1 MKNFKTIKF
10 LILGFVVVFLGTQ
23 FLAAQGDV
31 ITAADLGKKLKAKEN
46 LTIVSVRKPAD
57 FKKSHMKNAINID
70 LKKLAS
76 ETDPKGIL
84 KSPDEIATILGKAG
98 IDGKG
103 LIVVYDD
110 GKMKYAGRFYWILK
124 YVGVEN
130 VKVLHRDLKQWQA
143 ARLPVTKTP
152 TPVKATTFTPD
163 VNKSM
168 SVDENYV
175 KAHKSSA
182 VLIDVRPPD
191 EFNGT
196 STKPESKGHIP
207 GAKNMEFTQI
217 LKENGSIK
225 SKAEIETIAKGVG
238 ATADKEIIL
247 YCGTS
252 TRAGIVYLAFTTI
265 LGYKNV
271 KIYEGAYNEWI
282 VNNPVEK

>member
-1 MKNFKTIKF
+1 MKTIK
-10 LILGFVVVFLGTQ
+10 LLVLSFVLVFLGTQ

-46 LTIVSVRKPAD
+46 LTVISVRKPAD

-76 ETDPKGIL
+76 DTDPKGIL
-84 KSPDEIATILGKAG
+84 KSPEEIATILGKAG

-124 YVGVEN
+124 YLGVEN
-130 VKVLHRDLKQWQA
+130 VKVLHRDLKKWQA
-143 ARLPVTKTP
+143 ARLPVTKSP
-152 TPVKATTFTPD
+152 TTAKATTFTPNL
-163 VNKSM
+163 NKAI
-168 SVDENYV
+168 SVDESYV
-175 KAHKSSA
+175 KAHKASA

-196 STKPESKGHIP
+196 STKPVSKGHIA

-217 LKENGSIK
+217 LKENGALK
-225 SKAEIETIAKGVG
+225 SKAEIENIAKGLG

-252 TRAGIVYLAFTTI
+252 TRAGIVYMAFTTI

-271 KIYEGAYNEWI
+271 KVYEGAYNEWV

>member
-1 MKNFKTIKF
+1 MKTIRLF
-10 LILGFVVVFLGTQ
+10 ILGFVVILLGTQ

-31 ITAADLGKKLKAKEN
+31 ITAAELGKKLKAKEN
-46 LTIVSVRKPAD
+46 LTVVSVRKPAD

-84 KSPDEIATILGKAG
+84 KSPEEIAKIFGKAG

-103 LIVVYDD
+103 LVVVYDD
-110 GKMKYAGRFYWILK
+110 GKMKFAGRFYWILK
-124 YVGVEN
+124 YLGVEN

-143 ARLPVTKTP
+143 ARLPVTKSP
-152 TPVKATTFTPD
+152 TPAKATTFVPN
-163 VNKSM
+163 VNKSIFA
-168 SVDENYV
+168 DEGYV
-175 KAHKSSA
+175 KAHKSNA
-182 VLIDVRPPD
+182 VLIDVRKPD

-196 STKPESKGHIP
+196 STKPVSKGHIS
-207 GAKNMEFTQI
+207 GAKNMEYTQL
-217 LKENGSIK
+217 LKANGALK
-225 SKAEIETIAKGVG
+225 SKAEIENIVKGVG

-252 TRAGIVYLAFTTI
+252 TRAGIVYLALTSI

-271 KIYEGAYNEWI
+271 KVYDGAYNEWV

>member
-1 MKNFKTIKF
+1 MKNIKLF
-10 LILGFVVVFLGTQ
+10 VLSFVVVLLATQ
-23 FLAAQGDV
+23 FLAAQGDM
-31 ITAADLGKKLKAKEN
+31 ITAADLGKKIKAKEK
-46 LTIVSVRKPAD
+46 LTVVSVRKPAD
-57 FKKSHMKNAINID
+57 FKKSHLKNAINID

-84 KSPDEIATILGKAG
+84 KSPEEIATVLGKAG

-103 LIVVYDD
+103 LIVIYDD

-124 YVGVEN
+124 YLGVEN
-130 VKVLHRDLKQWQA
+130 VKVLHRDLKKWQA
-143 ARLPVTKTP
+143 ARLPVTKAS
-152 TPVKATTFTPD
+152 TPVKATTFTPNI
-163 VNKSM
+163 NKSIF
-168 SVDENYV
+168 VDESYV
-175 KAHKSSA
+175 KAHKASA
-182 VLIDVRPPD
+182 VLLDVRPPD

-196 STKPESKGHIP
+196 STKPVTKGHIP
-207 GAKNMEFTQI
+207 DAENMEYTQI
-217 LKENGSIK
+217 LKENGDLK
-225 SKAEIETIAKGVG
+225 SKAEIENIAKGVG

-271 KIYEGAYNEWI
+271 KVYDGAYNEWV

>member
-1 MKNFKTIKF
+1 MKTIKLF
-10 LILGFVVVFLGTQ
+10 VLSFVVVFLGTQ

-46 LTIVSVRKPAD
+46 LTVISVRKPAD

-76 ETDPKGIL
+76 DTDPKGIL
-84 KSPDEIATILGKAG
+84 KSPEDIAKILGQAG

-124 YVGVEN
+124 YLGVEN

-152 TPVKATTFTPD
+152 TPVKATTFTPNI
-163 VNKSM
+163 NKSIF
-168 SVDENYV
+168 VDEAYV
-175 KAHKSSA
+175 KAHKASA
-182 VLIDVRPPD
+182 VLLDVRPPN

-207 GAKNMEFTQI
+207 GAKNMEYTQI
-217 LKENGSIK
+217 LKENGALK
-225 SKAEIETIAKGVG
+225 SKTEIENIAKGVG

-271 KIYEGAYNEWI
+271 KVYDGAYNEWV
-282 VNNPVEK
+282 VNNTVEK

>member
-1 MKNFKTIKF
+1 MRTIKLF
-10 LILGFVVVFLGTQ
+10 VLSFVVVFLGTQ

-46 LTIVSVRKPAD
+46 LTVISVRKPAD

-76 ETDPKGIL
+76 DTDPKGIL
-84 KSPDEIATILGKAG
+84 KSPEDIAKILGQAG

-124 YVGVEN
+124 YLGVEN

-152 TPVKATTFTPD
+152 TTVKATSFTPS
-163 VNKSM
+163 VNKSIFA
-168 SVDENYV
+168 DEAYV
-175 KAHKSSA
+175 KAHKASA
-182 VLIDVRPPD
+182 VLLDVRPPD

-207 GAKNMEFTQI
+207 GAKNMEYTQL
-217 LKENGSIK
+217 LKENGALK
-225 SKAEIETIAKGVG
+225 SKTEIENIAKGVG

-271 KIYEGAYNEWI
+271 KVYDGAYNEWV
-282 VNNPVEK
+282 VNNTVEK

>member
-1 MKNFKTIKF
+1 MKTIKLLVLSF
-10 LILGFVVVFLGTQ
+10 IVVFLGTQ

-31 ITAADLGKKLKAKEN
+31 ITAAELGKKLKAKEK
-46 LTIVSVRKPAD
+46 LTVISVRKPAD

-76 ETDPKGIL
+76 DTDPKGIL
-84 KSPDEIATILGKAG
+84 KSPDEIAGILGKAG

-103 LIVVYDD
+103 LIIVYDD

-124 YVGVEN
+124 YLGVEN
-130 VKVLHRDLKQWQA
+130 VKVLHRDLKKWQA
-143 ARLPVTKTP
+143 ARLPVTKSP
-152 TPVKATTFTPD
+152 TPAKATTFTPNL
-163 VNKSM
+163 NKAI
-168 SVDENYV
+168 SVDEAYV
-175 KAHKSSA
+175 KAHKANA

-196 STKPESKGHIP
+196 STKPESKGHIA

-217 LKENGSIK
+217 LKENGALK

-271 KIYEGAYNEWI
+271 KVYEGAYNEWV

>member
-1 MKNFKTIKF
+1 MKTLKLLVLSFIIV
-10 LILGFVVVFLGTQ
+10 LMGTQ

-31 ITAADLGKKLKAKEN
+31 ITAADLGKKLKAKEK
-46 LTIVSVRKPAD
+46 LTVISVRKPAD

-76 ETDPKGIL
+76 DTDPKGIL
-84 KSPDEIATILGKAG
+84 KSPEEIAGILGKAG

-124 YVGVEN
+124 YLGVEN
-130 VKVLHRDLKQWQA
+130 VKLLHRDLKKWQA
-143 ARLPVTKTP
+143 ARIPITKTP
-152 TPVKATTFTPD
+152 TPVKAKTFTPNL
-163 VNKSM
+163 NKSIF
-168 SVDENYV
+168 VDEAYV
-175 KAHKSSA
+175 KANKANA

-196 STKPESKGHIP
+196 STKPVTKGHIP
-207 GAKNMEFTQI
+207 GAKNMEYTQI
-217 LKENGSIK
+217 LKEDGSLK
-225 SKAEIETIAKGVG
+225 SKAEIENIAKGVG

-252 TRAGIVYLAFTTI
+252 TRAGIVYMAFTTI

-271 KIYEGAYNEWI
+271 KVYDGAYNEW
-282 VNNPVEK
+282 VLNNPVEK

>member
-1 MKNFKTIKF
+1 MRTIKLF
-10 LILGFVVVFLGTQ
+10 VLSFVVVFLGTQ

-46 LTIVSVRKPAD
+46 LTVISVRKPAD

-76 ETDPKGIL
+76 DTDPKGIL
-84 KSPDEIATILGKAG
+84 KSPEDIAKILGQAG

-124 YVGVEN
+124 YLGVEN

-152 TPVKATTFTPD
+152 NTVKATSFTPS
-163 VNKSM
+163 VNKSIFA
-168 SVDENYV
+168 DEAYV
-175 KAHKSSA
+175 KAHKASA
-182 VLIDVRPPD
+182 VLLDVRPPD

-207 GAKNMEFTQI
+207 GAKNMEYTQL
-217 LKENGSIK
+217 LKENGALK
-225 SKAEIETIAKGVG
+225 SKTEIENIAKGVG
-238 ATADKEIIL
+238 ATANKEIIL

-271 KIYEGAYNEWI
+271 KVYDGAYNEWV
-282 VNNPVEK
+282 VNNTVEK

>member
-1 MKNFKTIKF
+1 MRTIKLF
-10 LILGFVVVFLGTQ
+10 VLSFVVVFLGTQ

-46 LTIVSVRKPAD
+46 LTVISVRKPAD

-76 ETDPKGIL
+76 DTDPKGIL
-84 KSPDEIATILGKAG
+84 KSPEDIAKILGQAG

-124 YVGVEN
+124 YLGVEN

-152 TPVKATTFTPD
+152 TTVKATSFTPS
-163 VNKSM
+163 VNKSIFA
-168 SVDENYV
+168 DEAYV
-175 KAHKSSA
+175 KAHKASA
-182 VLIDVRPPD
+182 VLLDVRPPD

-207 GAKNMEFTQI
+207 GAKNMEYTQL
-217 LKENGSIK
+217 LKENGALK
-225 SKAEIETIAKGVG
+225 SKTEIENIAKGVG

-271 KIYEGAYNEWI
+271 KVYEGAYNEWV
-282 VNNPVEK
+282 VNNTVEK

>member
-1 MKNFKTIKF
+1 MKTMKLLVLSFI
-10 LILGFVVVFLGTQ
+10 VVFLGTQ

-31 ITAADLGKKLKAKEN
+31 ITAAELGKKLKAKEK
-46 LTIVSVRKPAD
+46 LIVVSVRKPVD

-76 ETDPKGIL
+76 DTDPKGIL
-84 KSPDEIATILGKAG
+84 KSPDEIAGILGKAG

-103 LIVVYDD
+103 LIIVYDD

-124 YVGVEN
+124 YLGVEN

-143 ARLPVTKTP
+143 ARLPVTKSP
-152 TPVKATTFTPD
+152 TPAKATTFTPNL
-163 VNKSM
+163 NKTI
-168 SVDENYV
+168 SVDEAYV
-175 KAHKSSA
+175 KTHKASA

-196 STKPESKGHIP
+196 STKPESKGHIA

-217 LKENGSIK
+217 LKENGALK
-225 SKAEIETIAKGVG
+225 SKAEIETVAKGVG

-271 KIYEGAYNEWI
+271 KVYEGAYNEWV

>member
-1 MKNFKTIKF
+1 MRTIKLF
-10 LILGFVVVFLGTQ
+10 VLSFVVVFLGTQ

-46 LTIVSVRKPAD
+46 LTVISVRKPAD

-76 ETDPKGIL
+76 DTDPKGIL
-84 KSPDEIATILGKAG
+84 KSPEDIAKILGQAG

-124 YVGVEN
+124 YLGVEN

-152 TPVKATTFTPD
+152 TTVKATSFTPS
-163 VNKSM
+163 VNKSIFA
-168 SVDENYV
+168 DEAYV
-175 KAHKSSA
+175 KAHKASA
-182 VLIDVRPPD
+182 VLLDVRPPD

-207 GAKNMEFTQI
+207 GAKNMEYTQL
-217 LKENGSIK
+217 LKENGALK
-225 SKAEIETIAKGVG
+225 SKTEIENIAKGVG
-238 ATADKEIIL
+238 ATANKEIIL

-271 KIYEGAYNEWI
+271 KVYDGAYNEWV
-282 VNNPVEK
+282 VNNTVEK

>member
-1 MKNFKTIKF
+1 MKTIK
-10 LILGFVVVFLGTQ
+10 LLVLSFVVVFLGTQ
-23 FLAAQGDV
+23 FLAAQGDI
-31 ITAADLGKKLKAKEN
+31 ITAADLGKKLKAKET
-46 LTIVSVRKPAD
+46 LTVVSVRKPAD

-84 KSPDEIATILGKAG
+84 KSPEDIAKILGQAG

-124 YVGVEN
+124 YLGVEN

-152 TPVKATTFTPD
+152 TPVKATTFTPS
-163 VNKSM
+163 VNKSIFA
-168 SVDENYV
+168 DEAYV
-175 KAHKSSA
+175 KAHKASA
-182 VLIDVRPPD
+182 LLIDVRPPD

-196 STKPESKGHIP
+196 STKPVSKGHIP
-207 GAKNMEFTQI
+207 GAKNMEYTQI
-217 LKENGSIK
+217 LKENGALK

-238 ATADKEIIL
+238 ASADKDMIL

-271 KIYEGAYNEWI
+271 KVYDGAYNEWV
-282 VNNPVEK
+282 VNNTVEN